1 MQVPCRQCV
10 RMAFMHL
17 LRRDDSLGAAS
28 NPPVPPAL
36 DWISSSTATMQP
48 RTPALIPAPS
58 RQAAPLD
65 GGTPLM
71 RRMSFEQHA
80 LQLRLPTV
88 QMDAIA
94 YEQLAGLSGMSRT
107 LAAQPTLL
115 PQYLQQP
122 TLRRQGSFQPYADA
136 HQRQPQ
142 VAGHGASYAELQ
154 PSRLSLWPHRQG
166 SMHGGGSLEAILSY
180 NPGHS
185 GVPYGQL
192 GRRASLATSLF
203 QLQPES
209 LQVAAAATVAEAEA
223 AAQAAARE
231 MVAVEAAA
239 AAAAQ
244 RLPSVQRSGRTSR
257 VHKALEI
264 LDPGAHTLG
273 DLAATVGAGSLAEV
287 NCACGCAASSRCG
300 ISKHLM
306 PQYPHGN
313 TVVVWQTCGVVYL
326 LQVLF
331 LGRPAQQ
338 AAGPSRPAPGKD
350 LPI

>member
-1 MQVPCRQCV
+1 
-10 RMAFMHL
+10 MAFMHL

-36 DWISSSTATMQP
+36 DWISRSTATMQP
-48 RTPALIPAPS
+48 RTPALVPAPS

-65 GGTPLM
+65 GGTPLI

-80 LQLRLPTV
+80 LQRNQQLRLPTV
-88 QMDAIA
+88 QLDAIA

-115 PQYLQQP
+115 PRYLQQP
-122 TLRRQGSFQPYADA
+122 TLQRRGSFQPYADA

-192 GRRASLATSLF
+192 GHRASLATSLF
-203 QLQPES
+203 QLQPDS
-209 LQVAAAATVAEAEA
+209 LQVAAAAAVAEAEA

-273 DLAATVGAGSLAEV
+273 DLAATAGAGSLAEV
-287 NCACGCAASSRCG
+287 SCACGCAASSRCRF
-300 ISKHLM
+300 KALM
-306 PQYPHGN
+306 PQS
-313 TVVVWQTCGVVYL
+313 TW
-326 LQVLF
+326 
-331 LGRPAQQ
+331 
-338 AAGPSRPAPGKD
+338 
-350 LPI
+350 